1 MAFSLVKYYQTI
13 DVAAEGQNLWNPPDQ
28 TVLWPTYFTLISSVI
43 TSILAAIILWAYY
56 RSTTAADRMDDWRS
70 RVVWLILLVKVVLEI
85 TTSSGMYA
93 TGAHAPTA
101 DGSAQSLWYQTCSA
115 TPDQVSLFSF
125 SVNIPQFCTMQAC
138 LFFIFCSSQ
147 KWGAISALLSVIL
160 DVLSVATFVYWFQ
173 HWRHKKRMK
182 KYFSLRQ
189 DQPVNVVD

>member
-13 DVAAEGQNLWNPPDQ
+13 DVVAEGQNLWNPPDQ

-70 RVVWLILLVKVVLEI
+70 RLVWLILLVKVVLEI

-125 SVNIPQFCTMQAC
+125 TVNIPQFCTMQAC
-138 LFFIFCSSQ
+138 LFSSFAHGRD
-147 KWGAISALLSVIL
+147 GARYLHSYQSFWMFYL
-160 DVLSVATFVYWFQ
+160 
-173 HWRHKKRMK
+173 WRHSCTGFNIGDTR
-182 KYFSLRQ
+182 SE
-189 DQPVNVVD
+189 